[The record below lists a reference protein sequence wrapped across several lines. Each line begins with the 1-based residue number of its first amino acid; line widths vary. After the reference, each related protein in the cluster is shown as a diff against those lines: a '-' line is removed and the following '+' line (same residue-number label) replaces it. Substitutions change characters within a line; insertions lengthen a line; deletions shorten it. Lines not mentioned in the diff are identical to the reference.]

1 MAKVKTPKV
10 KDLRPEKITKEQ
22 LTSMQSLVSKIT
34 KVTFDLGTIQARNHE
49 LLHVYGEINSKIQGL
64 QEELEKQYGTV
75 DIDIKDGTIKYKD
88 ESHNS

>member
-1 MAKVKTPKV
+1 MAKRKTAKV
-10 KDLRPEKITKEQ
+10 KDLRPEKITQEQ
-22 LTSMQSLVSKIT
+22 LNSMQSLVSKIN

-49 LLHVYGEINSKIQGL
+49 LLHVFSEFNNKITEL
-64 QEELEKQYGTV
+64 QDEFVKQYGTA

>member
-1 MAKVKTPKV
+1 MAKRKTAKV
-10 KDLRPEKITKEQ
+10 KDLRPEKITQEQ
-22 LTSMQSLVSKIT
+22 LNSMQSLVSKIN

-49 LLHVYGEINSKIQGL
+49 LLHVYSEFNNKITEL
-64 QEELEKQYGTV
+64 QDEFVKQYGTA

>member
-10 KDLRPEKITKEQ
+10 KDLRTVKISKEQ
-22 LTSMQSLVSKIT
+22 LTSMQSLVSKIN

-49 LLHVYGEINSKIQGL
+49 LLHVYGEINGKIQDL

>member
-1 MAKVKTPKV
+1 MAKRKTAKT
-10 KDLRPEKITKEQ
+10 KTLRPEKITQEQ
-22 LTSMQSLVSKIT
+22 LTSMQSLVSKIN

-49 LLHVYGEINSKIQGL
+49 LLHVYGEINGKIQDL

-88 ESHNS
+88 EPHNS